1 MQVEDLQAR
10 MLRQL
15 QRHKKTLNIRQ
26 HKKSLL
32 FKPIQEQESPIAI
45 TQLLKKKKQQ
55 TLSHEVVQVVLER
68 VDLEADSEMI
78 AVAEVEAVRQERD
91 VMVNESVCLLS
102 VQNLTQPARKDR
114 QLR

>member
-26 HKKSLL
+26 LKKSLL

-45 TQLLKKKKQQ
+45 TQLLKKKQL
-55 TLSHEVVQVVLER
+55 TLSQEVVQVVLER
-68 VDLEADSEMI
+68 VDLEVDRKSTRLNSSHVRI
-78 AVAEVEAVRQERD
+78 SYAVF
-91 VMVNESVCLLS
+91 CLKKK
-102 VQNLTQPARKDR
+102 NKKT
-114 QLR
+114 

>member
-32 FKPIQEQESPIAI
+32 FKPIQEQESPIVI

-55 TLSHEVVQVVLER
+55 TLSQEVVQVVLER
-68 VDLEADSEMI
+68 VDLEVEDRKSTRLNSSHVRISYAVFCLKKKRLI
-78 AVAEVEAVRQERD
+78 AY
-91 VMVNESVCLLS
+91 S
-102 VQNLTQPARKDR
+102 T
-114 QLR
+114 

>member
-45 TQLLKKKKQQ
+45 TQLLKKKK
-55 TLSHEVVQVVLER
+55 TLSQEVVQVVLER
-68 VDLEADSEMI
+68 VDLEVDSEMI
-78 AVAEVEAVRQERD
+78 AVLEVEAVRQEQE
-91 VMVNESVCLLS
+91 VMVKESVCLIY
-102 VQNLTQPARKDR
+102 VQNLKHPTTKDL